1 MGALVL
7 ASPETSALVQPREGS
22 GPRTQTDYE
31 RTEKEGG
38 KAGAGGKGITIYLMV
53 EDVDACLA
61 KAKDVGGVVTMEKF
75 VEGGHTEL
83 GRFGDCEGNEVGVLR
98 WLI

>member
-1 MGALVL
+1 MGALVV

-22 GPRTQTDYE
+22 DVGKSMHLDDGSE
-31 RTEKEGG
+31 KTEKEGR
-38 KAGAGGKGITIYLMV
+38 KGITIYIMV

-61 KAKDVGGVVTMEKF
+61 KAKDAGGVVTMEKF

-83 GRFGDCEGNEVGVLR
+83 GRFRDCEGNEVGVLR
-98 WLI
+98 WLF